1 MKQRFVRVLVLS
13 AVAAFA
19 AGCAVMPT
27 PDPREPGP
35 VKDSPVVLRVCSV
48 EDDGAHLS
56 VGDQIELTTNQLGRL
71 RIRHV
76 QLPQNQGRPVWNA
89 GEAVRVRDAV
99 LVERLDPRGQRP
111 NTRRFVPV
119 GRFSVRLGDAR
130 EHLDFDFLASKV
142 TTRVERHEFPECV
155 ADVGDDEII
164 VRGVEHSDLHGG
176 VAHVR

>member
-1 MKQRFVRVLVLS
+1 MKQRLVRVLILS
-13 AVAAFA
+13 ALAAFA

-48 EDDGAHLS
+48 DGDGAHLA
-56 VGDQIELTTNQLGRL
+56 VGDRIELTTNSLGRL
-71 RIRHV
+71 RIRH
-76 QLPQNQGRPVWNA
+76 LPLPENQARVWNG
-89 GEAVRVRDAV
+89 GESVRVRDAV
-99 LVERLDPRGQRP
+99 LVERLDARRQQP

-119 GRFSVRLGDAR
+119 GRFPVLIGGAG
-130 EHLDFDFLASKV
+130 EHLKFDFLASKV
-142 TTRVERHEFPECV
+142 TTRVDRHDFPECI

-164 VRGVEHSDLHGG
+164 VRGVEDTDRHGG